1 MRVMKSFVMTIGA
14 VALIVL
20 VVAVINAATGEDEG
34 YVYGADGSGSAE
46 DYAAATGDPA
56 PPPAAPAEEVSADSV
71 PEGMYAVGSDIPAG
85 TYRTAGADPSSPIPN
100 CYWERLNSTSGEF
113 DAIITNGNETGP
125 KAVTLKA
132 GEWFSSTGCQPW
144 ALVS

>member
-1 MRVMKSFVMTIGA
+1 MKTFVKVLGGI
-14 VALIVL
+14 ALIV
-20 VVAVINAATGEDEG
+20 VAAAVINAASGNDDEG
-34 YVYGADGSGSAE
+34 YRYGADGSGSAE

-56 PPPAAPAEEVSADSV
+56 PLPAAPAEASSDSV

-125 KAVTLKA
+125 KTVTLNA